1 MCIRD
6 RDNTTLSGVVAVF
19 VVILAVQLF
28 AGTIG
33 GRSNRRL
40 TFTAFRLGYCE
51 EMCIR
56 DSVIGPV
63 A

>member
-1 MCIRD
+1 MGRQENV
-6 RDNTTLSGVVAVF
+6 RADNTTLSGVVAVF
-19 VVILAVQLF
+19 AVILAVQLF

-51 EMCIR
+51 VLLYALKI
-56 DSVIGPV
+56 
-63 A
+63 